1 VSRDRGRD
9 RPVRRAWFRTGV
21 IDGRRYTRHCAQE
34 IHLVTFAVVLD
45 SEGTEVDR
53 VQIRSVPF
61 TAPTKEHP

>member
-1 VSRDRGRD
+1 MIEDAIAQFAAHGSA
-9 RPVRRAWFRTGV
+9 PECV